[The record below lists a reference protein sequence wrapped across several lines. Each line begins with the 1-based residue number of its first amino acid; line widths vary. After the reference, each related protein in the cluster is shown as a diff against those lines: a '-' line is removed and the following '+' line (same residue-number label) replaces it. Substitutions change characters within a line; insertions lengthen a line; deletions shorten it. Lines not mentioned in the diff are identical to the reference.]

1 MKESTKLSAEDQL
14 LIGALQVAP
23 RAPWSAIGEALGV
36 SPVTAARH
44 WQRITDE
51 GTAWVTASPGIAWR
65 AEQCFAYVEIN
76 CAPAQRFDVATKLA
90 QHDLVVSVELTTGSA
105 DILITIA
112 ASDLATLAHY
122 LLEHLSVMENI
133 LSTRARVATKL
144 YTEGSSWR
152 LIKFDQTAQRILER
166 SRLEP
171 DAGPGDDNPIAM
183 TQELKSIA
191 TLLAMNGR
199 ASYSEL
205 ANLTGIS
212 ATSVRRHTNRLI
224 RGGIMLPRTDVSAEL
239 SEWPVQVYLWADA
252 PIDNL
257 ADSARVLSQFRQ
269 VRLCATVTAAS
280 NLILSAWLRTV
291 EEVHRLE
298 LAISRQLPQ
307 VRIVD
312 RLVVLR
318 TVKRMGRLI
327 DAQGRAVGVVPI
339 NIWEHPLEHPANL
352 AD

>member
-1 MKESTKLSAEDQL
+1 MKESTKLSIEEQM

-23 RAPWSAIGEALGV
+23 RAPWSAIGEALGI
-36 SPVTAARH
+36 SAVTAARH
-44 WQRITDE
+44 WQRIADE

-65 AEQCFAYVEIN
+65 AEQCLAYVEIN
-76 CAPAQRFDVATKLA
+76 CAPAQRLDVATKLA

-105 DILITIA
+105 DMLLTIA
-112 ASDLATLAHY
+112 VSDLATLAHY
-122 LLEHLSVMENI
+122 LLEHLGVMENI
-133 LSTRARVATKL
+133 LNARARVATKL
-144 YTEGSSWR
+144 YKEGSSWR
-152 LIKFDQTAQRILER
+152 LFNFDQNPQRILER
-166 SRLEP
+166 ARLELE
-171 DAGPGDDNPIAM
+171 AGPRDANPITM
-183 TQELKSIA
+183 TQELKEIA
-191 TLLAMNGR
+191 RLLAMNGR

-205 ANLTGIS
+205 ASLTGIS

-239 SEWPVQVYLWADA
+239 SEWPVQVYFWADA
-252 PIDNL
+252 PIDLL
-257 ADSARVLSQFRQ
+257 ADSAKMLSRFRQ

-280 NLILSAWLRTV
+280 NLVLSAWLRTV

-298 LAISRQLPQ
+298 LAISLKLPQ

-312 RLVVLR
+312 RLIVLR

-339 NIWEHPLEHPANL
+339 NIWEHPLEHPAP
-352 AD
+352 